1 MAMRI
6 LIVGAG
12 AVGGYFGARLS
23 NVGRDVTFLVRASRA
38 TQLRRGGLCVVSPH
52 GDVLLTPKLIG
63 AGEIDGPYDLVLL
76 SVKAYALEAAIDDF
90 APAVGPETM
99 ILPVLNGMR
108 HIDVLTQRFGES
120 AVLGGVCLVATEIDN
135 GGRIVQLADIQQ
147 LVYGERN
154 GEVTARL
161 QALDA
166 TLQGAGFEAH
176 LSSDI
181 IQAMWEKWVMLA
193 SLGAVTCL
201 MRGAIGEVV
210 AIPGGAE
217 LSLQVLNECAAVGA
231 ACGNKPSEVFQ
242 SRQAAAMT
250 AQGSPL
256 TSSMYRDLIKGAP
269 VEVDHILGD
278 LLRRAVRE
286 GVATPLLNAAFIN
299 LRIYQ
304 AGLSKHSRGAKL
316 NKCSVLSIVPTLLWV
331 PARDAPWQIRQMEPL
346 YRAARS
352 RAARATPETGEAPVY
367 LRSGREP
374 VMRMST
380 NLLALCCQSGLVA
393 TLATPTSAR
402 SRSIRIEVLTDVT
415 ALYHARFASAANCFP
430 DPGVGSFEHLLWITH
445 QRALSR
451 AIRN

>member
-12 AVGGYFGARLS
+12 AVGGYFGARLARA
-23 NVGRDVTFLVRASRA
+23 GRDVTFLVRASRA
-38 TQLRRGGLCVVSPH
+38 AQLRRDGLRVVSPH
-52 GDVLLTPKLIG
+52 GDVFLTPKLIG
-63 AGEIDGPYDLVLL
+63 AGEIDGPYDLVFL
-76 SVKAYALEAAIDDF
+76 SVKAYALEPAIHDF

-108 HIDVLTQRFGES
+108 HIDVLTQRFGEA

-135 GGRIVQLADIQQ
+135 GGRIVQLAEFQQ

-154 GEVTARL
+154 GEVTPRL

-166 TLQGAGFEAH
+166 TLYGAGFDAN
-176 LSSDI
+176 LSTEI

-210 AIPGGAE
+210 AIPGGAG
-217 LSLQVLNECAAVGA
+217 LSLQLLNECAAVSA
-231 ACGNKPSEVFQ
+231 ACGHQPSEIFQ

-278 LLRRAVRE
+278 LLQRAVME

-304 AGLSKHSRGAKL
+304 AGLSKHAGA
-316 NKCSVLSIVPTLLWV
+316 N
-331 PARDAPWQIRQMEPL
+331 
-346 YRAARS
+346 
-352 RAARATPETGEAPVY
+352 
-367 LRSGREP
+367 
-374 VMRMST
+374 
-380 NLLALCCQSGLVA
+380 
-393 TLATPTSAR
+393 
-402 SRSIRIEVLTDVT
+402 
-415 ALYHARFASAANCFP
+415 
-430 DPGVGSFEHLLWITH
+430 
-445 QRALSR
+445 
-451 AIRN
+451 